1 MAHGKG
7 HGKPGPRGKG
17 DVRDRPR
24 TTAGS
29 RSSPQVADPE
39 ARRGGG
45 TPPTKPRPTGD
56 VKDRPRVRQTA
67 GTTPP
72 VTVAQVKADTS
83 LSASAKET
91 IIKAIQAKRGQGGGS
106 GR

>member
-29 RSSPQVADPE
+29 GPSP
-39 ARRGGG
+39 RGGG
-45 TPPTKPRPTGD
+45 TPPTKPRPKGD

-91 IIKAIQAKRGQGGGS
+91 IIKAIQAKRGQGGGP
-106 GR
+106 GK